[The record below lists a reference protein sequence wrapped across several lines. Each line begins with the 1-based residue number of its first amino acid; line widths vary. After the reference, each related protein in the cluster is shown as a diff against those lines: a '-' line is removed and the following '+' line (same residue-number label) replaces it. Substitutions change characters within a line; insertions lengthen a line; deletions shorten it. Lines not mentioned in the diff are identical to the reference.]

1 MPESSEVTIDRKDFK
16 ETGLAMITA
25 RDKLDYDDWNEVKL
39 LTKKSQVVI
48 VEEFIYEE
56 AVNYGC
62 SCYIGVKGKLCI
74 HSAALYMKLGTIDVK
89 TDLASKTVAKKKGRV
104 VIPKKQP

>member
-1 MPESSEVTIDRKDFK
+1 
-16 ETGLAMITA
+16 MINA
-25 RDKLDYDDWNEVKL
+25 REKLDYEHWNEVKL

-48 VEEFIYEE
+48 VEEFIYED

-74 HSAALYMKLGTIDVK
+74 HNAVLYMKLGTIDVM
-89 TDLASKTVAKKKGRV
+89 TDLASKTAAKKKWRV